1 MSQPHTSLATIPN
14 RFAFIDSVS
23 KIATQCSEL
32 SLMLVDIVR
41 FSDVTTSL
49 GINVGDQFLLEIA
62 NRIQKLFGNEVALG
76 RISGDVFGVVFPNV
90 SNEVKLRYSF
100 DRLVEHFKVPMY
112 HEDNAFMADF
122 NVGVVCS
129 NETHWV
135 SNVTKQPSF
144 DITAFVSRAEAALK
158 QAKENKYE
166 NYFSLALKDKTDTGR
181 SLALKAD
188 LKRAL
193 AQNELEL
200 YYQPKVNLDNLSVVG
215 AECLLRWNHPLDGIL
230 FPGPLIEA
238 AESYNMMNEL
248 GYWTLEQAFRTL
260 AEFDAQ
266 RLSLSLSVN
275 ISPTQLYDNQLIPTL
290 HMLSES
296 YSIPMTR
303 LELELTEDIALSNS
317 LMVKKQ
323 LDELRGLGIS
333 ISVDDFGKGYS
344 NLAYIRDLHLDALK
358 IDKAFVMELGSGD
371 VNRAIIEA
379 VKIIGVAKG
388 CSVVAEGVETTEEL
402 ERLQWHRCDVG
413 QGYLL
418 ARPLWEADA
427 TAMLQARAQCVAG
440 DNEAHG
446 KAA

>member
-1 MSQPHTSLATIPN
+1 MSRTHTSLATIPN

-23 KIATQCSEL
+23 KVASQCSEL
-32 SLMLVDIVR
+32 SLMLVDVVR

-49 GINVGDQFLLEIA
+49 GITVGDQFLLEIA
-62 NRIQKLFGNEVALG
+62 NRIQSLFGKDVSIG

-90 SNEVKLRYSF
+90 SNEASLRYSF
-100 DRLVEHFKVPMY
+100 DYLVEHFKVPMHY
-112 HEDNAFMADF
+112 EDNAFMADF

-129 NETHWV
+129 NDTHWV
-135 SNVTKQPSF
+135 NSEVDTPRF

-166 NYFSLALKDKTDTGR
+166 NYFSLALKDKADTGR

-193 AQNELEL
+193 SQNELEL
-200 YYQPKVNLDNLSVVG
+200 YYQPKVDLQTLQVVG
-215 AECLLRWNHPLDGIL
+215 AECLLRWNHPLDGVL

-260 AEFDAQ
+260 AEFEVLKLQ
-266 RLSLSLSVN
+266 LSLSVN

-290 HMLSES
+290 HMLSKS
-296 YSIPMTR
+296 YDIPMSR

-323 LDELRGLGIS
+323 LDELRSLDIS

-358 IDKAFVMELGSGD
+358 IDKAFVMELEEAG

-379 VKIIGVAKG
+379 VKIIGEAKG
-388 CSVVAEGVETTEEL
+388 CKVVAEGVETVEQLHILRDIGIT
-402 ERLQWHRCDVG
+402 DG
-413 QGYLL
+413 QGYLFSKAVPLKKFVTL
-418 ARPLWEADA
+418 AQQEVIIGSSPTRK
-427 TAMLQARAQCVAG
+427 QA
-440 DNEAHG
+440 
-446 KAA
+446 